1 MNYDVHREFFL
12 THRPLFT
19 KDQRQRWGDTQTHPV
34 VNYGDLF
41 FDLFF
46 VGAAY
51 NLSNIIRH
59 SPTLQGFLYFLACF
73 WAVFMLWW
81 DKIDYDSRF
90 FTYDDAFHRVF
101 SVAVLVVL
109 ASVIVHIRPVEVLSN
124 PSDNVEPFAL
134 SVSLLFAKVLS
145 LCKYMEM
152 LLIGCVG
159 QNAALMTARR
169 DARLR
174 LGSVVLL
181 WAASIYTGIKF
192 FGNKENLQLSGE
204 HRVLAEGQ
212 ERSQFASEKTD
223 IPIYLILASSLAYSF
238 GNILQAFLLPNNF
251 KAVTVPVNVTYIIHR
266 IGEWIMLMLGES
278 ILSLLIVVS
287 PTKGEYYIT
296 FFCSILSVVLLQ
308 YLHFRSQPSSPD
320 DHAIRRKR
328 SAGHAFSILMQIYSA
343 ALIILGVSY
352 EMLLYG
358 FTIQGEGYRR
368 SLLPRPPRWLAGD
381 IADPSFDSE
390 NIDTQV
396 AHFFSASFAV
406 VYFCSDAM
414 LLAHRGLKDNLG
426 RCRCPNSKRAKV
438 KGILLI
444 FLRVCIWV
452 LMATLSQWQTD
463 PTKLSAIGLASV
475 IAQILLRFVASG
487 VFVDE
492 RVHIDLK
499 ERQEME
505 VSEDV
510 SIEEKE

>member
-1 MNYDVHREFFL
+1 
-12 THRPLFT
+12 
-19 KDQRQRWGDTQTHPV
+19 
-34 VNYGDLF
+34 
-41 FDLFF
+41 
-46 VGAAY
+46 
-51 NLSNIIRH
+51 
-59 SPTLQGFLYFLACF
+59 
-73 WAVFMLWW
+73 MLWW
-81 DKIDYDSRF
+81 DKIEYDSRF

-109 ASVIVHIRPVEVLSN
+109 ASVIVHIRPAEVLSN

-145 LCKYMEM
+145 MCKYMEM

-169 DARLR
+169 DARLK
-174 LGSVVLL
+174 LCSVVLL

-192 FGNKENLQLSGE
+192 FGNKENLHLSGE
-204 HRVLAEGQ
+204 HRVLAEEQ
-212 ERSQFASEKTD
+212 DRNQYESLRTD
-223 IPIYLILASSLAYSF
+223 VPIYLILGSSLASSL
-238 GNILQAFLLPNNF
+238 GNIVQAFLLPANF
-251 KAVTVPVNVTYIIHR
+251 KAVTVPVNVTYVIHR

-296 FFCSILSVVLLQ
+296 FFCSILSVVLLH

-328 SAGHAFSILMQIYSA
+328 SAGHAFGMLMQTYSA

-358 FTIQGEGYRR
+358 FTAEGSGYRR
-368 SLLPRPPRWLAGD
+368 SLLPRPPRWLAGNL
-381 IADPSFDSE
+381 ADPSFDSE
-390 NIDTQV
+390 DFETQV

-406 VYFCSDAM
+406 VYLCSDAM

-426 RCRCPNSKRAKV
+426 RCRCPNSKRAKF
-438 KGILLI
+438 KGIFLI

-452 LMATLSQWQTD
+452 FMATLSQWQTD
-463 PTKLSAIGLASV
+463 PTTLSAIGLASV
-475 IAQILLRFVASG
+475 IAQILLRFVASD

-492 RVHIDLK
+492 RVHVYLK
-499 ERQEME
+499 ESQEME
-505 VSEDV
+505 VPEDERA
-510 SIEEKE
+510 EENEVEMAD